1 MARIPEEIIDEVRQS
16 NDVVEVLG
24 QYLSLKK
31 TGSTYKALC
40 PFHQERTPSFV
51 VTPVKQIW
59 HCFGCGKG
67 GNVISFL
74 MEHDKVSFIE
84 ALRTLAKRANITLPT
99 SDDYKEGAH
108 DLLYQANEF
117 AAKFFQERLASGIGT
132 AAREYLK
139 NRGISDQSIE
149 FFRLGYAPN
158 AWEDLIKAAGKQGLS
173 LQLLKEAGLIIA
185 RDEGNGYYDRFRHRI
200 IFPIF
205 SLSGRVI
212 GFGGRSL
219 EQNPQAKYLNSPETP
234 IYHKGRGFYGFC
246 QAKSPVQNAGK
257 AILVEGN
264 FDLIIPYQHGFKN
277 ILATSGTALS
287 GDQAKLLSRYAKQAV
302 LCYDPDTAGQNAT
315 DRAIPLL
322 LEAGI
327 DVKVA
332 VLPHEM
338 DPDLAIRREGEQAF
352 AAIIESAITFI
363 EFKVMRA
370 RLMSDLS
377 QVADKSALVNNLLN
391 LLALVTDPVKRR
403 LYIKELSEAT
413 GLEESFVLDLAR
425 KKDGLK
431 PEGNSLEN
439 TANYKPDWEGEI
451 LSILLRRPE
460 WISHE
465 LPISAEYCMAS
476 QKLIGLLKKMGAIYQ
491 DTGRLDGAGLV
502 MKFEDQE
509 EQSLL
514 SKSLV
519 NKELQDDSLD
529 SADNDAQKL
538 SDYKDKLR
546 QQNLKPR
553 REAIKQELIK
563 VKNTGDVIL
572 ENKLLKE
579 FNDLYS
585 MGKGSD
591 DLVENNENK

>member
-84 ALRTLAKRANITLPT
+84 ALRTLAKRANITLPS
-99 SDDYKEGAH
+99 SDGYKEGAH

-117 AAKFFQERLASGIGT
+117 AAKFFQERLTSGIGT
-132 AAREYLK
+132 GAREYLK
-139 NRGISDQSIE
+139 NRGVSDQSIE

-158 AWEDLIKAAGKQGLS
+158 AWEDLLKEAGKQGLS
-173 LQLLKEAGLIIA
+173 LPLLKEAGLIVA
-185 RDEGNGYYDRFRHRI
+185 RDEGTGYYDRFRHRI

-246 QAKSPVQNAGK
+246 QAKSPVQDAGK

-264 FDLIIPYQHGFKN
+264 FDLIIPYQHGFKH
-277 ILATSGTALS
+277 ILATSGTALTP
-287 GDQAKLLSRYAKQAV
+287 DQARLLSRYAKQAV
-302 LCYDPDTAGQNAT
+302 VCYDPDPAGQNAT

-332 VLPHEM
+332 VLPPEM

-391 LLALVTDPVKRR
+391 LLALVSDPVKRR
-403 LYIKELSEAT
+403 LYIKELAEAA
-413 GLEESFVLDLAR
+413 GLDESFILELAR
-425 KKDGLK
+425 KKEGFK
-431 PEGNSLEN
+431 PEGNGQDVPQN
-439 TANYKPDWEGEI
+439 NKPDWEGEI

-460 WISHE
+460 NISTILPE
-465 LPISAEYCMAS
+465 LSVQGLAS
-476 QKLIGLLKKMGAIYQ
+476 SRLIGLLKKLGAIYQ
-491 DTGRLDGAGLV
+491 DTGRLDGAGLI
-502 MKFEDQE
+502 MKFEDRE

-514 SKSLV
+514 SGSLV
-519 NKELQDDSLD
+519 HKELPDDSLD
-529 SADNDAQKL
+529 SADNDTQLL
-538 SDYKDKLR
+538 SDYLIKLR
-546 QQNLKPR
+546 KQNLKPR
-553 REAIKQELIK
+553 LKDIQQELK
-563 VKNTGDVIL
+563 LAEKAGDSIL
-572 ENKLLKE
+572 VAKLLRQYQE
-579 FNDLYS
+579 LSSGNS
-585 MGKGSD
+585 G
-591 DLVENNENK
+591 NKTE

>member
-158 AWEDLIKAAGKQGLS
+158 AWEDLIKAAGKPGLS

-185 RDEGNGYYDRFRHRI
+185 RDESNGYYDRFRHRI

-246 QAKSPVQNAGK
+246 QAKSPVQDAGK

-287 GDQAKLLSRYAKQAV
+287 SDQAKLLSRYAKQAV
-302 LCYDPDTAGQNAT
+302 ICYDPDAAGQNAT

-322 LEAGI
+322 LEAGV

-332 VLPHEM
+332 VLPPEM

-352 AAIIESAITFI
+352 AVIIESAISFI

-391 LLALVTDPVKRR
+391 LLALVSDPVKRR
-403 LYIKELSEAT
+403 LYIKELSEAA

-431 PEGNSLEN
+431 PEGNN
-439 TANYKPDWEGEI
+439 QDAPQNNKPNWEGEI

-460 WISHE
+460 SIDTILPE
-465 LPISAEYCMAS
+465 LSSQGLAS
-476 QKLIGLLKKMGAIYQ
+476 PRLIGLIKKLGAIYQ
-491 DTGRLDGAGLV
+491 DTGRLDGAGLM
-502 MKFEDQE
+502 MKFEDRE

-514 SKSLV
+514 SGSLV
-519 NKELQDDSLD
+519 HKDLPDDSLD
-529 SADNDAQKL
+529 SADNDAQLL
-538 SDYKDKLR
+538 SDYIAKLR
-546 QQNLKPR
+546 KQNLKPR
-553 REAIKQELIK
+553 LKAIQQDIKQAEK
-563 VKNTGDVIL
+563 SGDSIL
-572 ENKLLKE
+572 VAKLLRQYQE
-579 FNDLYS
+579 LSSGNPGNLT
-585 MGKGSD
+585 
-591 DLVENNENK
+591 EQ

>member
-108 DLLYQANEF
+108 DLLSQANEF

-158 AWEDLIKAAGKQGLS
+158 AWEDLIRAAGKGGLS

-185 RDEGNGYYDRFRHRI
+185 RDESNGYYDRFRHRI

-246 QAKSPVQNAGK
+246 QAKSPVQDAGK

-264 FDLIIPYQHGFKN
+264 FDLIIPYQHGFRN

-287 GDQAKLLSRYAKQAV
+287 SDQAKLLSRYAKQAV
-302 LCYDPDTAGQNAT
+302 LCYDPDAAGQNAT

-352 AAIIESAITFI
+352 AAIIETAITFI

-391 LLALVTDPVKRR
+391 LLALVSDPVRKNYYR
-403 LYIKELSEAT
+403 KEIAEST
-413 GLEESFVLDLAR
+413 GIEENFVIELIQ

-431 PEGNSLEN
+431 PSFTSLGQEVNSEN
-439 TANYKPDWEGEI
+439 KYEKQI

-460 WISHE
+460 KIVIILQE
-465 LPISAEYCMAS
+465 LSE
-476 QKLIGLLKKMGAIYQ
+476 QKLTSEILTNLLKKLEAIYQ
-491 DTGRLDGAGLV
+491 DKGKIDGANIVL
-502 MKFEDQE
+502 KFESNE
-509 EQSLL
+509 EQTLL
-514 SKSLV
+514 LDALAD
-519 NKELQDDSLD
+519 KETQDDSLD
-529 SADNDAQKL
+529 SAEVD
-538 SDYKDKLR
+538 DKSLFDCIDTMR
-546 QQNLKPR
+546 QLKLKPR
-553 REAIKQELIK
+553 REAIMKELIK

-572 ENKLLKE
+572 ENKLLNE
-579 FNDLYS
+579 FRDLTP
-585 MGKGSD
+585 KRKILKTD
-591 DLVENNENK
+591 ENKQ

>member
-1 MARIPEEIIDEVRQS
+1 MARIPEEIIDDVRQS

-51 VTPVKQIW
+51 VTPAKQIW

-84 ALRTLAKRANITLPT
+84 ALRTLAKRANITLPS

-117 AAKFFQERLASGIGT
+117 AAKFFQERLASGIGA

-139 NRGISDQSIE
+139 NRGISDQSVE
-149 FFRLGYAPN
+149 LFRLGYAPN

-185 RDEGNGYYDRFRHRI
+185 RDESNGYYDRFRHRI
-200 IFPIF
+200 IFPVF

-246 QAKSPVQNAGK
+246 QAKSPVQDAGK

-287 GDQAKLLSRYAKQAV
+287 SDQAKLLSRYARQAV
-302 LCYDPDTAGQNAT
+302 LCYDPDAAGQNAT

-338 DPDLAIRREGEQAF
+338 DPDLAVRREGEQAF
-352 AAIIESAITFI
+352 AAIIETAITFI

-391 LLALVTDPVKRR
+391 LLALVSDPVKRR
-403 LYIKELSEAT
+403 LYIKELAEAA
-413 GLEESFVLDLAR
+413 GLDESFVLDLAR

-431 PEGNSLEN
+431 PEGNNRDAPLN
-439 TANYKPDWEGEI
+439 NLPDWEGDI

-460 WISHE
+460 NIDTILPE
-465 LPISAEYCMAS
+465 LSSQGLAS
-476 QKLIGLLKKMGAIYQ
+476 PRLIGLLKKLGAIYQ
-491 DTGRLDGAGLV
+491 DTGRLDGAGLM
-502 MKFEDQE
+502 MKFEDRE

-514 SKSLV
+514 SGSLIH
-519 NKELQDDSLD
+519 KDMPDDSLD
-529 SADNDAQKL
+529 SADNDAQLL
-538 SDYKDKLR
+538 SDYMAKLR
-546 QQNLKPR
+546 KQNLKPR
-553 REAIKQELIK
+553 LKDIQHEIKQAEK
-563 VKNTGDVIL
+563 SGDSIL
-572 ENKLLKE
+572 VAKLLRQYQE
-579 FNDLYS
+579 LS
-585 MGKGSD
+585 SGHPG
-591 DLVENNENK
+591 NKAE

>member
-51 VTPVKQIW
+51 VTPAKQIW

-84 ALRTLAKRANITLPT
+84 ALRTLAKRANITLPS

-117 AAKFFQERLASGIGT
+117 AAKFFQERLASGIGA

-139 NRGISDQSIE
+139 NRGISDQSVE

-185 RDEGNGYYDRFRHRI
+185 RDESNGYYDRFRHRI

-246 QAKSPVQNAGK
+246 QAKSPVQDAGK

-264 FDLIIPYQHGFKN
+264 FDLIIPYQHGFRN

-287 GDQAKLLSRYAKQAV
+287 SDQAKLLSRYARQAV
-302 LCYDPDTAGQNAT
+302 LCYDPDAAGQNAT

-352 AAIIESAITFI
+352 AAIIETAITFI

-391 LLALVTDPVKRR
+391 LLALVSDPVRKNYYR
-403 LYIKELSEAT
+403 KEIAEST
-413 GLEESFVLDLAR
+413 GIEENFVIELIQ

-431 PEGNSLEN
+431 PSFTSLGQEVNSEN
-439 TANYKPDWEGEI
+439 KYEKQI

-460 WISHE
+460 KIVIILQE
-465 LPISAEYCMAS
+465 LSE
-476 QKLIGLLKKMGAIYQ
+476 QKLTSEILTNLLKKLEAIYQ
-491 DTGRLDGAGLV
+491 DKGKIDGANIVL
-502 MKFEDQE
+502 KFESNE
-509 EQSLL
+509 EQTLL
-514 SKSLV
+514 LDALAD
-519 NKELQDDSLD
+519 KETQDDSLD
-529 SADNDAQKL
+529 SAEVD
-538 SDYKDKLR
+538 DKSLFDCIDTMR
-546 QQNLKPR
+546 QLKLKPR
-553 REAIKQELIK
+553 REAIMKELIK

-572 ENKLLKE
+572 ENKLLNE
-579 FNDLYS
+579 FRDLTP
-585 MGKGSD
+585 KRKILKTD
-591 DLVENNENK
+591 ENKQ

>member
-24 QYLSLKK
+24 QYLSLKR

-40 PFHQERTPSFV
+40 PFHQEKTPSFV
-51 VTPVKQIW
+51 VTPAKQIW

-67 GNVISFL
+67 GNVISFV

-84 ALRTLAKRANITLPT
+84 ALRTLAKRANITLPS

-117 AAKFFQERLASGIGT
+117 AAKFFQERLTSGTGT
-132 AAREYLK
+132 GAREYLK
-139 NRGISDQSIE
+139 NRGISDQSLE
-149 FFRLGYAPN
+149 LFRLGYAPN

-173 LQLLKEAGLIIA
+173 LQLLKEAGLVVA

-200 IFPIF
+200 IFPIL

-219 EQNPQAKYLNSPETP
+219 EQSPQAKYLNSPETP

-246 QAKSPVQNAGK
+246 QAKSPVQDAGK

-277 ILATSGTALS
+277 ILATSGTALTP
-287 GDQAKLLSRYAKQAV
+287 DQARLLSRYARQAV
-302 LCYDPDTAGQNAT
+302 LCYDPDAAGQNAT

-332 VLPHEM
+332 VLPPGM
-338 DPDLAIRREGEQAF
+338 DPDLTIRREGQQAF
-352 AAIIESAITFI
+352 ASIIESAITFI

-377 QVADKSALVNNLLN
+377 QVADKSALVNNILN

-403 LYIKELSEAT
+403 LYIKELAEAA
-413 GLEESFVLDLAR
+413 GLDESFVLDLAR

-431 PEGNSLEN
+431 PEGSQQEEPSPDR
-439 TANYKPDWEGEI
+439 PDWETEI

-460 WISHE
+460 NIEAVLPE
-465 LPISAEYCMAS
+465 LTAQGLAS
-476 QKLIGLLKKMGAIYQ
+476 TRLINLLKKMGAIYQ

-502 MKFEDQE
+502 MKFEDRE

-514 SKSLV
+514 SGSLAH
-519 NKELQDDSLD
+519 KELPDDSLD
-529 SADNDAQKL
+529 SAENDAQLL
-538 SDYKDKLR
+538 SDYLAKLR
-546 QQNLKPR
+546 KQNLKPR
-553 REAIKQELIK
+553 LKAIQQEIKQAEK
-563 VKNTGDVIL
+563 AGDSIL
-572 ENKLLKE
+572 VAKLLRQYQ
-579 FNDLYS
+579 DLS
-585 MGKGSD
+585 SGS
-591 DLVENNENK
+591 

>member
-1 MARIPEEIIDEVRQS
+1 MTRIPEEIIDEVRQS

-24 QYLSLKK
+24 QYLTLKR

-40 PFHQERTPSFV
+40 PFHQEKTPSFV
-51 VTPVKQIW
+51 VTPAKQIW

-67 GNVISFL
+67 GNVISFV
-74 MEHDKVSFIE
+74 MEYDKVSFIE
-84 ALRTLAKRANITLPT
+84 ALRTLAKRANITLPS

-117 AAKFFQERLASGIGT
+117 AAKFFQERLTSGTGT
-132 AAREYLK
+132 GARDYLK

-149 FFRLGYAPN
+149 LFRLGYAPN

-173 LQLLKEAGLIIA
+173 LQLLKEAGLVIA

-246 QAKSPVQNAGK
+246 QAKSPVQDAGR

-277 ILATSGTALS
+277 ILATSGTALTP
-287 GDQAKLLSRYAKQAV
+287 DQARLLSRYTRQAV
-302 LCYDPDTAGQNAT
+302 ICYDPDAAGQNAT

-332 VLPHEM
+332 VLPQGL
-338 DPDLAIRREGEQAF
+338 DPDLTIRREGQQAF
-352 AAIIESAITFI
+352 AAVIDSAITFI

-377 QVADKSALVNNLLN
+377 QVPEKSALVNGLLN
-391 LLALVTDPVKRR
+391 LLALVSDPVKKR
-403 LYIKELSEAT
+403 LYIKELSEAA

-431 PEGNSLEN
+431 PSDEQAPAGTESR
-439 TANYKPDWEGEI
+439 PDWENEI

-460 WISHE
+460 N
-465 LPISAEYCMAS
+465 ISAVLGELTVQDLAS
-476 QKLIGLLKKMGAIYQ
+476 NRLMGLLGKLDAIYQ
-491 DTGRLDGAGLV
+491 DTGKLEGAGLI
-502 MKFEDQE
+502 MKFNDRE
-509 EQSLL
+509 EQAML
-514 SKSLV
+514 SGALSRKDLP
-519 NKELQDDSLD
+519 DDSLD
-529 SADNDAQKL
+529 SADNDSQLLA
-538 SDYKDKLR
+538 DYMAKLR
-546 QQNLKPR
+546 QQNLKPKLK
-553 REAIKQELIK
+553 AIQQQIKQAEK
-563 VKNTGDVIL
+563 DGDSIL
-572 ENKLLKE
+572 VTKLLGQYQK
-579 FNDLYS
+579 LS
-585 MGKGSD
+585 TSD
-591 DLVENNENK
+591 KIDRKD

>member
-132 AAREYLK
+132 GAREYLK

-158 AWEDLIKAAGKQGLS
+158 AWEDLIRAAGKGGLS

-185 RDEGNGYYDRFRHRI
+185 RDESNGYYDRFRHRI

-246 QAKSPVQNAGK
+246 QAKSPVQDAGK

-302 LCYDPDTAGQNAT
+302 VCYDPDAAGQNAT

-338 DPDLAIRREGEQAF
+338 DPDLAIRREGEPAF

-391 LLALVTDPVKRR
+391 LLALVSDPVKRR
-403 LYIKELSEAT
+403 LYIKELAEAA
-413 GLEESFVLDLAR
+413 GLDESFVLDLAR

-431 PEGNSLEN
+431 PNGNN
-439 TANYKPDWEGEI
+439 QDTPQNNRPDWEGEI

-460 WISHE
+460 NIDAILPE
-465 LPISAEYCMAS
+465 LSSQGLAS
-476 QKLIGLLKKMGAIYQ
+476 PRLIGLLKKLGAIYQ
-491 DTGRLDGAGLV
+491 DTGRLDGAGLI
-502 MKFEDQE
+502 MKFEDRE
-509 EQSLL
+509 EQGMLSGSLAH
-514 SKSLV
+514 
-519 NKELQDDSLD
+519 KELPDDSLD
-529 SADNDAQKL
+529 SAENDAQQL
-538 SDYKDKLR
+538 SDYMAKLR
-546 QQNLKPR
+546 KQNLKPR
-553 REAIKQELIK
+553 LKDIQQDIKQAEK
-563 VKNTGDVIL
+563 AGDSIL
-572 ENKLLKE
+572 VAKLLRQYQE
-579 FNDLYS
+579 LSSGNP
-585 MGKGSD
+585 G
-591 DLVENNENK
+591 NKSE

>member
-158 AWEDLIKAAGKQGLS
+158 AWEDLIRAAGKGGLS

-185 RDEGNGYYDRFRHRI
+185 RDESNGYYDRFRHRI

-246 QAKSPVQNAGK
+246 QAKSPVQDAGK

-264 FDLIIPYQHGFKN
+264 FDLIIPYQHGFRN

-287 GDQAKLLSRYAKQAV
+287 SDQAKLLSRYAKQAV
-302 LCYDPDTAGQNAT
+302 LCYDPDAAGQNAT

-352 AAIIESAITFI
+352 AAIIETAITFI

-391 LLALVTDPVKRR
+391 LLALVSDPVRKNYYR
-403 LYIKELSEAT
+403 KEIAEST
-413 GLEESFVLDLAR
+413 GIEENFVIELIQ

-431 PEGNSLEN
+431 PSFTSLGQEVNSEN
-439 TANYKPDWEGEI
+439 KYEKQI

-460 WISHE
+460 KIVIILQE
-465 LPISAEYCMAS
+465 LSE
-476 QKLIGLLKKMGAIYQ
+476 QKLTSEILTNLLKKLEAIYQ
-491 DTGRLDGAGLV
+491 DKGKIDGANIVL
-502 MKFEDQE
+502 KFESNE
-509 EQSLL
+509 EQTLL
-514 SKSLV
+514 LDALAD
-519 NKELQDDSLD
+519 KETQDDSLD
-529 SADNDAQKL
+529 SAEVD
-538 SDYKDKLR
+538 DKSLFDCIDTMR
-546 QQNLKPR
+546 QLKLKPR
-553 REAIKQELIK
+553 REAIMKELIK

-572 ENKLLKE
+572 ENKLLNE
-579 FNDLYS
+579 FRDLTP
-585 MGKGSD
+585 KRKILKTD
-591 DLVENNENK
+591 ENKQ